1 MKFILGRKIGMTQLF
16 DEQERVQPVTIV
28 QAGPC
33 VVTQI
38 KSIEK
43 DAYQA
48 VQVGFDEKATKEAGE
63 KKQIPLQKKF
73 RVLKEFMA
81 NKKGEQLSVSLGD
94 TLSVEQFQVHDMID
108 VRGVTKGK
116 GFQGV
121 VKRHDFG
128 GGPRT
133 HGHRHEL
140 RKPGS
145 TGRRF
150 PQHTVKGQR
159 MAGRMGGEH
168 VVTKN
173 LEILWIDTQ
182 KNLLAIKGAFAGP
195 NNSIVEISTAKNS

>member
-48 VQVGFDEKATKEAGE
+48 VQVGFDEKAAKEAGE